1 MVLVGR
7 GQGVNTASYKM
18 FIKSQEMVDFFR
30 SHACLSSLFC
40 INYLYSSFKLLDQ
53 VFEMWINSVI
63 THLCRIVVGQISYL
77 SQLIRAPTFLF
88 VFIKKKKKINKKGS
102 QFSNII
108 LKVDDNCSCR
118 QGSKFQISSSTTRDF
133 IYLVN

>member
-1 MVLVGR
+1 MVLIGR
-7 GQGVNTASYKM
+7 GQGLNIASYKM

-53 VFEMWINSVI
+53 VFEIWINSGI
-63 THLCRIVVGQISYL
+63 THMCRIVVGQISYL

-88 VFIKKKKKINKKGS
+88 VFILKKKKFINRKGS

-108 LKVDDNCSCR
+108 LKVEDNCLCR
-118 QGSKFQISSSTTRDF
+118 QSLNFKYVLQE
-133 IYLVN
+133 